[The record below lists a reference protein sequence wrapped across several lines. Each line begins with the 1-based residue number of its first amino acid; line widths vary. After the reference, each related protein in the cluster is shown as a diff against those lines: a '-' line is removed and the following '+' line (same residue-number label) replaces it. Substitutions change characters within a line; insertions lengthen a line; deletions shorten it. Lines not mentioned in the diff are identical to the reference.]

1 VLNTYYNAGDGAAGY
16 MEWPQSWYW
25 NQQTNEITRCYLFGN
40 TAYSNSGSRPDL
52 QKRSTAG
59 HEMGHCLGIDHSDVS
74 NALMRTGR
82 NREVIF
88 SPWQD
93 DVNAINAKYG
103 VP

>member
-1 VLNTYYNAGDGAAGY
+1 MNTYYSTTDGWNGWYQGY
-16 MEWPQSWYW
+16 VLPS
-25 NQQTNEITRCYLFGN
+25 NEIWACNLWGN
-40 TAYSNSGSRPDL
+40 TALSNSGSRPDL

-59 HEMGHCLGIDHSDVS
+59 HEMGHCLGVDHSNVA
-74 NALMRTGR
+74 NALLKSGR

-103 VP
+103 NP

>member
-1 VLNTYYNAGDGAAGY
+1 MNTYWDNTTGVFGY
-16 MEWPQSWYW
+16 
-25 NQQTNEITRCYLFGN
+25 QTGSVLPSNEIWACNLWGN

-59 HEMGHCLGIDHSDVS
+59 HEMGHCLGQDHSNVAD
-74 NALMRTGR
+74 ALLRMGR

-93 DVNAINAKYG
+93 DVDAINAKYG
-103 VP
+103 NP